1 MLTHLDRLII
11 GAMLVIRT
19 GLFAAILLLYG
30 LAGVLFA
37 GLTPRWQ
44 APDEPAH
51 YNYIRYL
58 ATEKGFPE
66 LVAGCYDEAY
76 LAELKRRKFPLDL
89 TIDSVCY
96 EFHQPPLYYLLAAP
110 IYYLSS
116 GSLLAVRLVSVA
128 LGAGVV
134 VFAFLIA
141 RTLFPHNL
149 AIPLGTMAFVAFV
162 PMHVAILASVNN
174 DALAELIL
182 AALLLLLVRCLLDK
196 NPLSI
201 KQSLLIG
208 LLLGLGL
215 LTKVTIY
222 IAVPLVAMMLALRAW
237 IDIRE
242 AGFGYVRLI
251 VKELIKDGLMI
262 YSLALL
268 VALPWFARN
277 AALYGDGD
285 ILGLGR
291 HDAVVQGQL
300 RTADLVAE
308 VGTKTYLVNFITTT
322 FRSFWGQFGWMAVP
336 MDNRTYFF
344 LTILSVMALVGLVAY
359 ALTTFIT
366 TTSPRQQAALGL
378 MAAVILLV
386 ALAYGWYNLTF
397 VQFQGRYLFPATI
410 PLGLF
415 FSLGL
420 NEIVKRQWAWGLAGV
435 LAVSLFWIGATSG
448 YSGHWD
454 KWSILFI
461 GLALLLV
468 VIRQLATQYWS
479 QLTLLLIIICFAGLG
494 LLTLAAPFW
503 FVVPYL

>member
-1 MLTHLDRLII
+1 MS
-11 GAMLVIRT
+11 RT
-19 GLFAAILLLYG
+19 VLFTAILLIYS

-37 GLTPRWQ
+37 GLTPYWQ

-58 ATEKGFPE
+58 AAEKAFPE
-66 LVAGCYDEAY
+66 LVAECYDEAY
-76 LAELKRRKFPLDL
+76 LTELKQRKFPSDMP
-89 TIDSVCY
+89 IDGVCY

-110 IYYLSS
+110 IYYIS
-116 GSLLAVRLVSVA
+116 GGWLLAVRLVSVA

-134 VFAFLIA
+134 ILAFLIA
-141 RTLFPHNL
+141 QTLFPHDL
-149 AIPLGTMAFVAFV
+149 AIALGTMAFVAFV
-162 PMHVAILASVNN
+162 PMHIAILASVNN

-182 AALLLLLVRCLLDK
+182 AALLLQLVRCLLDK
-196 NPLSI
+196 DPLSI

-208 LLLGLGL
+208 LLLGLAL

-222 IAVPLVAMMLALRAW
+222 IAVPLVAVMLGLRAW
-237 IDIRE
+237 IDAGE
-242 AGFGYVRLI
+242 AGFGYIRLI
-251 VKELIKDGLMI
+251 VRELIKRGVVI
-262 YSLALL
+262 YGLALL
-268 VALPWFARN
+268 VALPWFVRN
-277 AALYGDGD
+277 ETLYGNGD

-300 RTADLVAE
+300 RTVDLVAE
-308 VGTKTYLVNFITTT
+308 VGGKTYLVNFITTT

-336 MDNRTYFF
+336 MDNRTYLF
-344 LTILSVMALVGLVAY
+344 LTILTVAALAGLIAY
-359 ALTTFIT
+359 AGTTFIAA
-366 TTSPRQQAALGL
+366 TSPRQKAALGL
-378 MAAVILLV
+378 MAAVIVLV

-420 NEIVKRQWAWGLAGV
+420 NEIVKRQWAWGLVAV
-435 LAVSLFWIGATSG
+435 LAVSLFWIMATAG

-454 KWSILFI
+454 KWSLLIV

-468 VIRQLATQYWS
+468 ASRQLAAQYWP
-479 QLTLLLIIICFAGLG
+479 QLTWPLLIICYAGLG
-494 LLTLAAPFW
+494 LLVLAAPFW

>member
-1 MLTHLDRLII
+1 
-11 GAMLVIRT
+11 MLVTRT
-19 GLFAAILLLYG
+19 VLFAAILLLYS

-58 ATEKGFPE
+58 VIEKGFPE
-66 LVAGCYDEAY
+66 LVAGCYNEAY
-76 LAELKRRKFPLDL
+76 LAELKRRQFPSDL
-89 TIDSVCY
+89 TIDGVCY

-110 IYYLSS
+110 IYYLTG

-141 RTLFPHNL
+141 RTIFPDHF
-149 AIPLGTMAFVAFV
+149 AVALGAMAFVAFV
-162 PMHVAILASVNN
+162 PMHIAILASVNN

-215 LTKVTIY
+215 ITKVTIY
-222 IAVPLVAMMLALRAW
+222 IAVPLVAIMLGIRAL
-237 IDIRE
+237 IDTRE
-242 AGFGYVRLI
+242 AGFGYIRLI

-268 VALPWFARN
+268 VALPWYARN
-277 AALYGDGD
+277 EALYGDAD

-300 RTADLVAE
+300 RTADLVTE
-308 VGTKTYLVNFITTT
+308 IGTKPYLVNFITTT

-344 LTILSVMALVGLVAY
+344 LVILTVAALVGLIAY
-359 ALTTFIT
+359 AGTTFVT
-366 TTSPRQQAALGL
+366 TTSPRQKAALGL

-410 PLGLF
+410 PLGIF

-420 NEIVKRQWAWGLAGV
+420 NEIVKRQWVWGLAAV
-435 LAVSLFWIGATSG
+435 LVVSLLWIGAMAG
-448 YSGHWD
+448 YSGYWD
-454 KWSILFI
+454 KWSVLIISLI
-461 GLALLLV
+461 LLLV
-468 VIRQLATQYWS
+468 ISRQLAAQYWS
-479 QLTLLLIIICFAGLG
+479 QLTLLLIIICYVGLG

>member
-1 MLTHLDRLII
+1 
-11 GAMLVIRT
+11 MLVSRT
-19 GLFAAILLLYG
+19 VLFTAILLIYS
-30 LAGVLFA
+30 LAGALFA

-58 ATEKGFPE
+58 ATEKAFPE

-76 LAELKRRKFPLDL
+76 LTELKQRKFPSNLP
-89 TIDSVCY
+89 IDGVCY
-96 EFHQPPLYYLLAAP
+96 EFHQPPLYYLLAVP
-110 IYYLSS
+110 IYDIS
-116 GSLLAVRLVSVA
+116 GGWLLAVRLVSVA
-128 LGAGVV
+128 LGAGVM
-134 VFAFLIA
+134 VFAFYIA

-149 AIPLGTMAFVAFV
+149 TIALGAMAFVAFV
-162 PMHVAILASVNN
+162 PMHIAILASVNN

-182 AALLLLLVRCLLDK
+182 AALLLLLLRCLLDK

-222 IAVPLVAMMLALRAW
+222 IAVPLVAVMLGLRAV
-237 IDIRE
+237 IDTRE
-242 AGFGYVRLI
+242 AGFGYIRLI
-251 VKELIKDGLMI
+251 LGELVKHGAII
-262 YSLALL
+262 YGLALL
-268 VALPWFARN
+268 VALPWFVRN
-277 AALYGDGD
+277 ALLYGNGD

-300 RTADLVAE
+300 RTADLVTE
-308 VGTKTYLVNFITTT
+308 VGGKTYLINFITTT

-344 LTILSVMALVGLVAY
+344 LVILTGVALAGLAAY
-359 ALTTFIT
+359 AGNTFIS
-366 TTSPRQQAALGL
+366 TSFRQKAALGL
-378 MAAVILLV
+378 MAAVVLLV
-386 ALAYGWYNLTF
+386 VWAYGWYNLTF

-410 PLGLF
+410 SLGLF
-415 FSLGL
+415 FSVGL
-420 NEIVKRQWAWGLAGV
+420 NEIVKRQWAWGLAVV
-435 LAVSLFWIGATSG
+435 LAITLLWTVIAAG
-448 YSGHWD
+448 YTGHWD
-454 KWSILFI
+454 KWSVLII

-468 VIRQLATQYWS
+468 VSRQLAARHGPA
-479 QLTLLLIIICFAGLG
+479 LTLLLLIICYAGLG
-494 LLTLAAPFW
+494 LLVLAAPFW